1 MSQAGAAPRRAFAL
15 AFVSAVT
22 IGCASTASAEPFVL
36 EEATVASVH
45 AAMRRGDMTCRQ
57 LVQRYLDRIDAYD
70 RKGPKLNAILAV
82 NAAALET
89 ADKLD
94 AAFKADPSKIGRLH
108 CAPVILKDNFDT
120 ADMKTTG
127 ASVALKDNQPK
138 ADAFTVQRLRNA
150 GAVILAK
157 SNLQELA
164 MGGETVSSLGG
175 QTLNPYDLTRTP
187 GGSSGGTGAAIA
199 ANFGLIGT
207 GSDTGQSIRS
217 PSSAQSLVGIRA
229 TRGLV
234 SRHGVIPLSSTLDEA
249 GPITRSVEDAA
260 RALDA
265 MAGYDPKDPV
275 TAASFGKIPR
285 SYVAYLRP
293 NALRGARIGVARD
306 LFGKGDPHAEVNRVT
321 EQAIKS
327 FAALGAEMID
337 VTIPNF
343 AKVSGGVFP
352 VMFEMKVVLNGY
364 LGAPDLV
371 TQVRTVEALIAQNAH
386 APAIDKMLKGAQAME
401 NGLEKPDYAAV
412 FLRREGFRQALL
424 TAMAEQ
430 RLDAILYPHQQ
441 RLVAKVGE
449 EQLERNGILANGT
462 GFPAVTFPG
471 GFTAPTPD
479 APIGVPVGIELVGR
493 EWSEGRLL
501 GYAYAFEQGTRLR
514 QPPRSTPP
522 LGTP

>member
-1 MSQAGAAPRRAFAL
+1 M
-15 AFVSAVT
+15 
-22 IGCASTASAEPFVL
+22 L

-45 AAMRRGDMTCRQ
+45 AAMRRGDLTCRQ

-82 NAAALET
+82 NPAALET

-94 AAFKADPSKIGRLH
+94 AAFKADPAKIGRLH

-138 ADAFTVQRLRNA
+138 IDAFTVQRLRMA

-157 SNLQELA
+157 ANLQELA

-199 ANFGLIGT
+199 ANFGMIGT

-293 NALRGARIGVARD
+293 NALQGARIGIARD
-306 LFGKGDPHAEVNRVT
+306 LFGKGEPHAEVNRVT

-352 VMFEMKVVLNGY
+352 VMFEMKAVLNSY
-364 LGAPDLV
+364 LGAPELV
-371 TQVRTVEALIAQNAH
+371 TQVRTRRGADRPECACAGDRQDAEGRAGDGERPREAGLCRGVSAARGLSPGDADRDGG
-386 APAIDKMLKGAQAME
+386 APAGRDPVSASAAARRQGRRGAA
-401 NGLEKPDYAAV
+401 G
-412 FLRREGFRQALL
+412 
-424 TAMAEQ
+424 AERHSGERH
-430 RLDAILYPHQQ
+430 RL
-441 RLVAKVGE
+441 
-449 EQLERNGILANGT
+449 
-462 GFPAVTFPG
+462 PG
-471 GFTAPTPD
+471 GHLP
-479 APIGVPVGIELVGR
+479 
-493 EWSEGRLL
+493 GRLYRAL
-501 GYAYAFEQGTRLR
+501 G
-514 QPPRSTPP
+514 
-522 LGTP
+522 